1 MSEIQKQFDSNI
13 ASMSPAERVA
23 RMNAMFNWARELI
36 GRLVRKVHPEAS
48 EEQLKLL
55 VALRMYSG
63 DRAIHKMLEQQLD
76 NVSN

>member
-13 ASMSPAERVA
+13 ASMSPAERVT

-36 GRLVRKVHPEAS
+36 GRLVRKEHPEAS